1 MYYYFVIF
9 FTCLHLISYSQS
21 KYLASFSSKEIELA
35 NTAHNENYLTENE
48 KNIFLILNLV
58 RINPKVFCEAILKSY
73 RPPEGYALDF
83 LEDDR
88 YFLSL
93 INELLV
99 LTPMNPVLPDKL
111 LWKSAKCH
119 AEDSGKRGYVGHAR
133 RGCFLPDLYSECCSY
148 GFDSAID
155 IVLQL
160 LIDYEVPNLGHR
172 KILLDFNQK
181 FLGVSVMPHNTYL
194 YNAVLDLSSV
204 GQR

>member
-1 MYYYFVIF
+1 MD
-9 FTCLHLISYSQS
+9 LS
-21 KYLASFSSKEIELA
+21 SFSNKEIELA
-35 NTAHNENYLTENE
+35 NTAYNSHYLTENE

-58 RINPKVFCEAILKSY
+58 RINPKVFCETILKAY
-73 RPPEGYALDF
+73 KPPDGYSLDF

-93 INELLV
+93 IKELLV
-99 LTPMNPVLPDKL
+99 LKPMNPVFPDKL
-111 LWKSAKCH
+111 LWKYAKCH

-133 RGCFLPDLYSECCSY
+133 RSCFLPDLYSECCSY

-160 LIDYEVPNLGHR
+160 LIDYEVPDLGHR

-181 FLGVSVMPHNTYL
+181 FLGVSVMPHKTYF
-194 YNAVLDLSSV
+194 YNAVLDLSSLV
-204 GQR
+204 QR